1 MSFYFAMNKTELSV
15 DSVWEVALKV
25 VIFNTLLNCWSPDIV
40 LMIDSVVNKN
50 IYNFFLKRSKTH
62 VFTGYW

>member
-25 VIFNTLLNCWSPDIV
+25 VIFIILLNCWSPVIV
-40 LMIDSVVNKN
+40 LRIDSVVNKN
-50 IYNFFLKRSKTH
+50 IYDFLKKSKTL